1 MSKIDEQQII
11 KNTKSMQKMQEIADR
26 IYATTGDLTKTISSD
41 SILKP
46 SKLTQE
52 QLLIQAK
59 KMDNIQDSKQ
69 KKGKGQQST
78 SANKSELNTTEWLNK
93 LQEIQLQHNEEKK
106 KLREELIAR
115 YVQREMEFKKTID
128 ELQQEL
134 RSRTALDQTDKKIM
148 EMIYK
153 DHSKIIEGI
162 NNIQLRT
169 SKILVDQERDII
181 RFFNNK
187 INEIKKQFQEEREKK
202 GQNDKEYIQKEN
214 QLISE
219 LEWIKRIAQKIDDE
233 NHQLMQKYKELK
245 VEYQTQ
251 ERDREMLMKELII
264 KKKENAILKSQI
276 QQYEKLLND
285 VQKEDEQES
294 YQDLILDKSGVK
306 NQKTDKSKQSSSQQ
320 QVRLPQ
326 IANTQASQN
335 VDEASKNKYQNII
348 KTYQDTL
355 KKEQKRLRDIKQLYT
370 KELQA
375 KTELYNILRQCIED
389 IKEEIIQVRSDE
401 RTLKKNKNLSIEEV
415 KMEKEDREKLIE
427 NLLKHERVIEVISDK
442 IFYDKKNYDETL
454 LQQQQEETNYNDEQ
468 Y

>member
-52 QLLIQAK
+52 QLLLQAK
-59 KMDNIQDSKQ
+59 KMENMQDSKQ
-69 KKGKGQQST
+69 KKSKGQQST
-78 SANKSELNTTEWLNK
+78 SANKNELNSIEWLNK
-93 LQEIQLQHNEEKK
+93 LQEIQQQHNEDKK

-148 EMIYK
+148 ELIYK
-153 DHSKIIEGI
+153 DHGKIIEGI

-202 GQNDKEYIQKEN
+202 GQNDKEYLLKEN

-219 LEWIKRIAQKIDDE
+219 LEWIKKIAQKIDDE

-251 ERDREMLMKELII
+251 ERDRDMLMKELII

-285 VQKEDEQES
+285 VQKEDDQES
-294 YQDLILDKSGVK
+294 YQDQILDKSGIK

-320 QVRLPQ
+320 QVRFPQ
-326 IANTQASQN
+326 IINSQVSQS
-335 VDEASKNKYQNII
+335 VDEIQKAKFQNII

-370 KELQA
+370 KELAA

-401 RTLKKNKNLSIEEV
+401 RTLKKNKNLSNEEV

-454 LQQQQEETNYNDEQ
+454 LQQQYEETNYNDEQ

>member
-1 MSKIDEQQII
+1 MSTIDEQQII

-52 QLLIQAK
+52 QLLLQAK
-59 KMDNIQDSKQ
+59 KGENTQDNKQ
-69 KKGKGQQST
+69 KKGKGQQSGL
-78 SANKSELNTTEWLNK
+78 ANKSELNSTEWLNK
-93 LQEIQLQHNEEKK
+93 LQEIQQQHNEEKRK
-106 KLREELIAR
+106 QREELIAR
-115 YVQREMEFKKTID
+115 YVQREIEFKKTID

-153 DHSKIIEGI
+153 DHSKIIDGI

-202 GQNDKEYIQKEN
+202 GQNDKEYILKEN

-219 LEWIKRIAQKIDDE
+219 LEWIKKIAQKIDDE

-285 VQKEDEQES
+285 VQKEDDQDS
-294 YQDLILDKSGVK
+294 YQDQVLDKSGIK
-306 NQKTDKSKQSSSQQ
+306 NQKTEKSKQSSSQQ
-320 QVRLPQ
+320 QVRFPQ
-326 IANTQASQN
+326 ITNSLVSQS
-335 VDEASKNKYQNII
+335 VDEVQ
-348 KTYQDTL
+348 KT
-355 KKEQKRLRDIKQLYT
+355 KIW
-370 KELQA
+370 
-375 KTELYNILRQCIED
+375 
-389 IKEEIIQVRSDE
+389 
-401 RTLKKNKNLSIEEV
+401 
-415 KMEKEDREKLIE
+415 LI
-427 NLLKHERVIEVISDK
+427 
-442 IFYDKKNYDETL
+442 F
-454 LQQQQEETNYNDEQ
+454 
-468 Y
+468 

>member
-52 QLLIQAK
+52 QLILQAK
-59 KMDNIQDSKQ
+59 KMENIQDSKQ

-78 SANKSELNTTEWLNK
+78 SANKNELNTTEWLNK
-93 LQEIQLQHNEEKK
+93 LQEIQQQHNEEKK
-106 KLREELIAR
+106 KLREELITR

-134 RSRTALDQTDKKIM
+134 RSRTALDQTDKRIM
-148 EMIYK
+148 ELIYK

-162 NNIQLRT
+162 NSIQLRT

-202 GQNDKEYIQKEN
+202 GQNDKEYIQKED

-219 LEWIKRIAQKIDDE
+219 LEWIKKIAQKIDDE

-285 VQKEDEQES
+285 VQKEEDQES

-306 NQKTDKSKQSSSQQ
+306 NQKTEKSKQSSSQQ
-320 QVRLPQ
+320 QVRFPQ
-326 IANTQASQN
+326 ITNAQTQQN
-335 VDEASKNKYQNII
+335 IDEAQKTKCQNII
-348 KTYQDTL
+348 KTYQETL
-355 KKEQKRLRDIKQLYT
+355 KKEQKRIRDIKQLYT
-370 KELQA
+370 KELSS
-375 KTELYNILRQCIED
+375 KSELYNILRQCIED

-454 LQQQQEETNYNDEQ
+454 LQQQYEETNYNDEQ

>member
-52 QLLIQAK
+52 QLLLQAK
-59 KMDNIQDSKQ
+59 KIENTQDNKQ

-93 LQEIQLQHNEEKK
+93 LQEIQQQHNEEKRK
-106 KLREELIAR
+106 QREELIAR
-115 YVQREMEFKKTID
+115 YVQREIEFKKTID

-202 GQNDKEYIQKEN
+202 GQNDKEYILKEN

-285 VQKEDEQES
+285 VQKEDDQDS
-294 YQDLILDKSGVK
+294 YQDQVLDKSGIK
-306 NQKTDKSKQSSSQQ
+306 NQKTEKSKQSSSQQ
-320 QVRLPQ
+320 QVRFPQ
-326 IANTQASQN
+326 ITNSQVTQSI
-335 VDEASKNKYQNII
+335 DEVQKAKYQNII

-355 KKEQKRLRDIKQLYT
+355 KKEQKRLRDIKQLYI
-370 KELQA
+370 KELSA

-401 RTLKKNKNLSIEEV
+401 RTLKRNKNNNEEI

-454 LQQQQEETNYNDEQ
+454 LQQQYEETNYNDEQ

>member
-52 QLLIQAK
+52 QLLLQAK
-59 KMDNIQDSKQ
+59 KMENIQDSKQ

-93 LQEIQLQHNEEKK
+93 LQEIQQQHNEEKK

-134 RSRTALDQTDKKIM
+134 RSRTALDQTDKRIM
-148 EMIYK
+148 ELIYK

-162 NNIQLRT
+162 NSIQLRT

-219 LEWIKRIAQKIDDE
+219 LEWIKKIAQKIDDE

-285 VQKEDEQES
+285 VQKEEDQES

-306 NQKTDKSKQSSSQQ
+306 NQKTEKSKQSSSQQ

-326 IANTQASQN
+326 ITNTQTQQN
-335 VDEASKNKYQNII
+335 IDEAQKTKCQNII
-348 KTYQDTL
+348 KTYQETL
-355 KKEQKRLRDIKQLYT
+355 KKEQKRIRDIKQLYT
-370 KELQA
+370 KELSS

-454 LQQQQEETNYNDEQ
+454 LQQQYEETNYNDEQ

>member
-52 QLLIQAK
+52 QLLLQSK
-59 KMDNIQDSKQ
+59 KIDNIQDSKQ

-78 SANKSELNTTEWLNK
+78 SANKNELNSIEWVNK
-93 LQEIQLQHNEEKK
+93 LQEIQQQHNEDKK

-134 RSRTALDQTDKKIM
+134 RSRTALDQTDKKVM

-153 DHSKIIEGI
+153 DHSKIIDGI

-219 LEWIKRIAQKIDDE
+219 LEWIKKIAQKIDDE

-285 VQKEDEQES
+285 VQKEDDQES
-294 YQDLILDKSGVK
+294 NQDQILDKSGVK
-306 NQKTDKSKQSSSQQ
+306 NQKTEKSKQSSSQQ
-320 QVRLPQ
+320 QVRFPQ
-326 IANTQASQN
+326 ITNSQVSQS
-335 VDEASKNKYQNII
+335 VDEVQKAKYQNII
-348 KTYQDTL
+348 KTYQDTQ
-355 KKEQKRLRDIKQLYT
+355 KKEQKRLREIKQLYI
-370 KELQA
+370 KELSA

-401 RTLKKNKNLSIEEV
+401 RTLKKNKNQSNEEV

-427 NLLKHERVIEVISDK
+427 NLLKHERVIQVISDK
-442 IFYDKKNYDETL
+442 IFYDKKNYDETMM
-454 LQQQQEETNYNDEQ
+454 QQQYEETNYNDEQ

>member
-52 QLLIQAK
+52 QLLLQAK
-59 KMDNIQDSKQ
+59 KIDNIQDSKQ

-78 SANKSELNTTEWLNK
+78 SANKSELNSIEWLNK
-93 LQEIQLQHNEEKK
+93 LQEIQQQHNEDKK

-219 LEWIKRIAQKIDDE
+219 LEWIKKIAQKIDDE

-285 VQKEDEQES
+285 VQKDDDQES
-294 YQDLILDKSGVK
+294 YQGQVLDKSGVK

-320 QVRLPQ
+320 QVRFPQ
-326 IANTQASQN
+326 ITNSQVSQS
-335 VDEASKNKYQNII
+335 VDEVQKAKYQNII

-355 KKEQKRLRDIKQLYT
+355 KKEQKRQREIKQLYI
-370 KELQA
+370 KELSA
-375 KTELYNILRQCIED
+375 KTELYNVLRQCIED

-401 RTLKKNKNLSIEEV
+401 RTLKKNKNQSNEEV
-415 KMEKEDREKLIE
+415 KLEKEDREKLIE

-442 IFYDKKNYDETL
+442 IFYNKKNYDETL
-454 LQQQQEETNYNDEQ
+454 LQQQYEETNYNDEQ